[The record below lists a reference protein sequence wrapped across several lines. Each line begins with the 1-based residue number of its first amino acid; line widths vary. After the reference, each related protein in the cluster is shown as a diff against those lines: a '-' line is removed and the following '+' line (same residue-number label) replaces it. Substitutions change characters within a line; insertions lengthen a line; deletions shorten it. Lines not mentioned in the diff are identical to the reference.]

1 MNVLVIKAAAAA
13 AGAVHTQSG
22 GVVSQPDD
30 KSSFLKQLRHQSLV

>member
-1 MNVLVIKAAAAA
+1 MNVLVIKAAA